1 MNRDYSAPRYN
12 PRMDAL
18 EQLAAAAAR
27 RRKKIVLPEGGDAR
41 VLSAAARV
49 AERGLADLVLLG
61 DAGEIANTVNTDSA
75 ALADS
80 AAGKSS
86 VTAGIEIIDPQ
97 RNPRADA
104 HAEIL
109 LRARAAKGISRA
121 EALAEIRRP
130 LTLAAWMVAGGEADG
145 CVAGAAHRTADVV
158 RAALQIVGVKD
169 GGAGKSGDDSA
180 PRGAGKSGD
189 DSAPRGAG
197 KSGRDGN
204 RKSGNHGGN
213 TGDSGAPD
221 KNPAPALAS
230 SFFLMQHDLPHQ
242 ALRGVAV
249 FADCALVIEPD
260 AAQLARIAVDTAD
273 SAAALL
279 GLKPRVALLSFS
291 TAGSARHPLVDK
303 VRRAGER
310 VAALRPDIELLAEV
324 QFDAAVIP
332 DILRSKAPGV
342 GVDAPANVFIFPD
355 LQSANIG
362 YKIAERIG
370 GARAVGP
377 ILQGLRRPVND
388 LSRGCGVD
396 DIVNLVA
403 VTAVQ
408 AQAAD

>member
-27 RRKKIVLPEGGDAR
+27 RRKKIILPEGGDAR

-49 AERGLADLVLLG
+49 AERGLADIVLLG
-61 DAGEIANTVNTDSA
+61 DAGEIANTVNADSA
-75 ALADS
+75 VLADS

-86 VTAGIEIIDPQ
+86 ATAGLEIIDPQ
-97 RNPRADA
+97 NNPRADA

-130 LTLAAWMVAGGEADG
+130 LTLAACMVAGGEADG

-169 GGAGKSGDDSA
+169 GGPGKSGDDSA
-180 PRGAGKSGD
+180 PD
-189 DSAPRGAG
+189 GAG

-204 RKSGNHGGN
+204 RKSGNHGGKS
-213 TGDSGAPD
+213 GDSGAPD
-221 KNPAPALAS
+221 KNPALAS

-310 VAALRPDIELLAEV
+310 VAAQRPDIELLAEV

>member
-1 MNRDYSAPRYN
+1 
-12 PRMDAL
+12 MDAL

-27 RRKKIVLPEGGDAR
+27 RRKKIILPEGGDAR

-61 DAGEIANTVNTDSA
+61 DAGEIANTVNTDTT

-86 VTAGIEIIDPQ
+86 AAGLEIIDPQ
-97 RNPRADA
+97 NNPRADA

-130 LTLAAWMVAGGEADG
+130 LTLAACMVAGGAADG

-169 GGAGKSGDDSA
+169 GGSGKSGDGSA
-180 PRGAGKSGD
+180 ADGAG
-189 DSAPRGAG
+189 
-197 KSGRDGN
+197 
-204 RKSGNHGGN
+204 KSGNHGGN

-221 KNPAPALAS
+221 KNPALAS

-310 VAALRPDIELLAEV
+310 VAAQRPDIELLAEV

>member
-41 VLSAAARV
+41 VLSAAAHV

-61 DAGEIANTVNTDSA
+61 DAGEIANTVNTDTA
-75 ALADS
+75 VLADS

-86 VTAGIEIIDPQ
+86 ATAGLEIIDPQ
-97 RNPRADA
+97 HNPRADA

-130 LTLAAWMVAGGEADG
+130 LTLAACMVAGDEADG

-169 GGAGKSGDDSA
+169 GAPGKSGGDSA
-180 PRGAGKSGD
+180 AD
-189 DSAPRGAG
+189 GAG

-204 RKSGNHGGN
+204 LDSGN

-310 VAALRPDIELLAEV
+310 VAAQRPDIELLAEV

>member
-49 AERGLADLVLLG
+49 AERGLADIVLLG

-86 VTAGIEIIDPQ
+86 VTAGLEIIDPQ
-97 RNPRADA
+97 RNPRAEA

-109 LRARAAKGISRA
+109 LRARAAKGMSRA

-130 LTLAAWMVAGGEADG
+130 LTLAACMVAGGAADG

-169 GGAGKSGDDSA
+169 GGPGKSGDDSA
-180 PRGAGKSGD
+180 A
-189 DSAPRGAG
+189 DSAG

-204 RKSGNHGGN
+204 RDSGN

-230 SFFLMQHDLPHQ
+230 SFFLMQHELPHQ

-310 VAALRPDIELLAEV
+310 VAAQRPDIELLAEV